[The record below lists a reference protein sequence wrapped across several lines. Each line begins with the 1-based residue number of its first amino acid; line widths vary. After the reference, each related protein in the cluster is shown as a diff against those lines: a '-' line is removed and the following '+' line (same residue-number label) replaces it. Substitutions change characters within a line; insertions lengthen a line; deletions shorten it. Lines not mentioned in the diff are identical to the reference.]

1 MKDLIAIMRIDST
14 RSAGRMWQPEKKIMV
29 LVLGPNNLEDRES
42 YAFTWPLWL
51 LHGGRLSSQNQQKL
65 LQQND
70 ASPKRV
76 IVILIFQLMN
86 YLYIVWL
93 YIFPTSENP
102 LHRMRPGL
110 M

>member
-1 MKDLIAIMRIDST
+1 MGIDST
-14 RSAGRMWQPEKKIMV
+14 GSAGGMEQPEKKDHGI
-29 LVLGPNNLEDRES
+29 GSNNLEDRES
-42 YAFTWPLWL
+42 YAFTWPPWL
-51 LHGGRLSSQNQQKL
+51 LHDGRLSSQNQQKL